1 MLACVVTEC
10 RAGMFCCVLIKEA
23 CLFYAAVPKLSPPG
37 NHRTPKREGNRN
49 MLALVLVP
57 PTAFVAPSRSTIV
70 VPARAAVRL
79 ESERP
84 ETEMEYLK
92 RKFDEKGERGGGWS
106 IFKAKG
112 EDAKPDPPWLQ
123 RAKQRSEKRAE
134 RIERTKRPWWQ
145 GAGYSDEDYKDLPPE
160 PSVPWFKRMDDSP
173 AEESPVEE
181 SSAPAADA
189 DEKE

>member
-1 MLACVVTEC
+1 MYDVPFSLFQNYLPWGNTDAHRSN
-10 RAGMFCCVLIKEA
+10 RA
-23 CLFYAAVPKLSPPG
+23 
-37 NHRTPKREGNRN
+37 R

-106 IFKAKG
+106 IFKAKD

-134 RIERTKRPWWQ
+134 RVERTGAKRPWWK
-145 GAGYSDEDYKDLPPE
+145 GRDFSDEDSIGLPPP
-160 PSVPWFKRMDDSP
+160 PSTPWYKRMDDSP

>member
-1 MLACVVTEC
+1 ML
-10 RAGMFCCVLIKEA
+10 G
-23 CLFYAAVPKLSPPG
+23 
-37 NHRTPKREGNRN
+37 
-49 MLALVLVP
+49 LVLVP

-112 EDAKPDPPWLQ
+112 
-123 RAKQRSEKRAE
+123 
-134 RIERTKRPWWQ
+134 
-145 GAGYSDEDYKDLPPE
+145 DLPAGSE
-160 PSVPWFKRMDDSP
+160 GGKKKGKKKKGDS
-173 AEESPVEE
+173 AY
-181 SSAPAADA
+181 A
-189 DEKE
+189 

>member
-1 MLACVVTEC
+1 MYDVPFSLFQNYLPWGNTDAHRSN
-10 RAGMFCCVLIKEA
+10 RA
-23 CLFYAAVPKLSPPG
+23 
-37 NHRTPKREGNRN
+37 R

-57 PTAFVAPSRSTIV
+57 PTAFVAPSRSRIV

-145 GAGYSDEDYKDLPPE
+145 GAGYSDEDYKDLPPP
-160 PSVPWFKRMDDSP
+160 PSVPWFKRMDESP

>member
-1 MLACVVTEC
+1 MIVVNSSS
-10 RAGMFCCVLIKEA
+10 RSKII
-23 CLFYAAVPKLSPPG
+23 SPGEPP
-37 NHRTPKREGNRN
+37 HPESNRN
-49 MLALVLVP
+49 MLGLVLVP

-145 GAGYSDEDYKDLPPE
+145 GAGYSDEDYKDLPSE